1 MQRVRCAHV
10 CKDKR
15 QQYMVQAQQTQCAGV
30 TGLHASRTTQKRAA
44 CARVLAVICA
54 CIHIYQRFSSV
65 YLRAHCIYEPTCS
78 QYALLA
84 LERYGIARGSWL
96 ALKRLCRCHP
106 FHAGGYDPLV

>member
-15 QQYMVQAQQTQCAGV
+15 QQYMAQAQQTQCAGV
-30 TGLHASRTTQKRAA
+30 TGLHASRTPQKRAA

>member
-1 MQRVRCAHV
+1 MA
-10 CKDKR
+10 
-15 QQYMVQAQQTQCAGV
+15 QAQQTQCAGT
-30 TGLHASRTTQKRAA
+30 TGLHAPRAPQTRTVQG
-44 CARVLAVICA
+44 RVLAMLCA
-54 CIHIYQRFSSV
+54 CIRIYQRFSSV

-84 LERYGIARGSWL
+84 LERYGIACGLWL